1 MVIAGYSPI
10 ASQIGVSSGLA
21 ALSAWNYFE
30 EETKNLL
37 IQIGFHNNLE
47 ETLLGM
53 KKGKREGFFETKGID
68 ELLRIE
74 SIGSHGE
81 AVIERA
87 VLTLHC
93 GEGKFHLLPS
103 TTKVNES
110 IYKKEVMRWLPSMI
124 ERCKK
129 EYDYIFIDVGW
140 EQKEIWEELEKIVD
154 QTLYFFPQN
163 RWMFEKFEQRE
174 FRKNQSIVL
183 AKYMDQSFFNES
195 NIKILFPKLGKHII
209 GTIPYQYQYMDSWS
223 KGSGMKYLAIQCDI
237 EKRERNIF
245 WEQIG
250 RVMKKLKREEI
261 RGKKDRMERNN

>member
-1 MVIAGYSPI
+1 
-10 ASQIGVSSGLA
+10 
-21 ALSAWNYFE
+21 
-30 EETKNLL
+30 
-37 IQIGFHNNLE
+37 
-47 ETLLGM
+47 
-53 KKGKREGFFETKGID
+53 
-68 ELLRIE
+68 
-74 SIGSHGE
+74 
-81 AVIERA
+81 
-87 VLTLHC
+87 
-93 GEGKFHLLPS
+93 
-103 TTKVNES
+103 
-110 IYKKEVMRWLPSMI
+110 MRWLPSMI

-163 RWMFEKFEQRE
+163 RWMLEQFEQRE

-223 KGSGMKYLAIQCDI
+223 KGNGMKYLAIQCDI

-245 WEQIG
+245 WEQDRKSTRLNSSHVSISYA
-250 RVMKKLKREEI
+250 VFCLK
-261 RGKKDRMERNN
+261 